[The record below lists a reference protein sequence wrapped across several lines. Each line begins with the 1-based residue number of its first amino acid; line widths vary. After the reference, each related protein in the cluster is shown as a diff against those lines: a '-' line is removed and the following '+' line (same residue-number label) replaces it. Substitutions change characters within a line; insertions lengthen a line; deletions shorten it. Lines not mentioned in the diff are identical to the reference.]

1 MPDIVTAED
10 KLAQKRLE
18 KLIYELPPYVKT
30 FINAKTASKSIRT
43 LLGYA
48 QDLRTFFYYII
59 KNNPS
64 YAGSA
69 PSAVKFEDLADL
81 DVHDI
86 EEYVAFIKYY
96 EVDDVFDR
104 AGNKK
109 ARHNGDDAI
118 RRKVATLSTFYSY
131 FYKINEIPG
140 NPVQKFELPRRK
152 DKDIITLEDDEVS
165 ILLSSLED
173 QSIWTD
179 AEMKYHKKTKY
190 RDLALYTL
198 LLSTGLRIS
207 EATNLDIGDIDF
219 AHEQFRIRRKGGKQ
233 QTIGMNPAVIS
244 TLSDYIEYERPFL
257 IKSSEE
263 AALFCSIRKQ
273 RISARQIETMTRQ
286 INLKLFPLK
295 HITPHKMRST
305 FGTKL
310 QEEYGDIYLTASAL
324 GHSDIAT
331 TKKHYAK
338 MDQEKVTEAVKNH
351 VL

>member
-1 MPDIVTAED
+1 MPDIITDSDRLAKKRLD
-10 KLAQKRLE
+10 KLLC
-18 KLIYELPPYVKT
+18 ELPPYVRT
-30 FINAKTASKSIRT
+30 FVNAKSASKSIRT
-43 LLGYA
+43 LLGYT
-48 QDLRTFFYYII
+48 QDLKTFFYYIT
-59 KNNPS
+59 KNNPK
-64 YAGSA
+64 YYDQNLSA
-69 PSAVKFEDLADL
+69 IAFDDIASLGI
-81 DVHDI
+81 HDI
-86 EEYVAFIKYY
+86 EEYVTFVKYY
-96 EVDDVFDR
+96 ESDDVYDR

-109 ARHNGDDAI
+109 TRHNGDDAI
-118 RRKVATLSTFYSY
+118 RRKIASLSTFYGY
-131 FYKINEIPG
+131 FYKLDEIPG
-140 NPVQKFELPRRK
+140 NPVQKFELPKRK

-165 ILLSSLED
+165 VLLSSLED

-207 EATNLDIGDIDF
+207 EATNLDIDDLDF
-219 AHEQFRIRRKGGKQ
+219 SHEQFRIRRKGGKQ
-233 QTIGMNPAVIS
+233 QAIGMSPAVAS
-244 TLSDYIEYERPFL
+244 TLTDYIESERPFL
-257 IKSSEE
+257 VKSNEDK
-263 AALFCSIRKQ
+263 ALFCSIRKQ
-273 RISARQIETMTRQ
+273 RLSARQVEAMTRQ

-338 MDQEKVTEAVKNH
+338 MDQEKVTDAVKNH
-351 VL
+351 KL